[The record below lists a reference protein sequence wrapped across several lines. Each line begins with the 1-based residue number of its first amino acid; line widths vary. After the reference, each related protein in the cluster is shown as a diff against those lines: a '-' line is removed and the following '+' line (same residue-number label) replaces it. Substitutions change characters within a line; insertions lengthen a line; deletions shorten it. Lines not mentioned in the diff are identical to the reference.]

1 MFPKLFSI
9 LVLLCVIQNAVSDF
23 TIQLKEEL
31 LDVTNFN
38 SSYYDPSNEVALK
51 GELEEYIRNPF
62 NARISFRGL
71 SCNCQDLNCNCCA
84 GIDLPKI
91 NFHRVTCTKF
101 FVDKDELSFH
111 LSFNVNG
118 NRIFYTSVSLNNPP
132 PLCFPF
138 PSLRFLRF
146 CIQFYDVYVVD
157 KNLHACFDLETRL
170 GNSPVLILHFNCVQ
184 LGAEGIN
191 WMKPQNLNQITNQT
205 QQQVE
210 EPVVY
215 DDVDF
220 EQVDLEDHPNHTT
233 TLTPEEEAQIGQLKL

>member
-9 LVLLCVIQNAVSDF
+9 LALLCVIQNAVSDF
-23 TIQLKEEL
+23 TIDLKDEL

-38 SSYYDPSNEVALK
+38 SSYYDPITEVALK
-51 GELEEYIRNPF
+51 GELEEYRRNPF
-62 NARISFRGL
+62 NARITFRGRL
-71 SCNCQDLNCNCCA
+71 CDCQDLNCNCCT
-84 GIDLPKI
+84 GIHLPNI
-91 NFHRVTCTKF
+91 NFHRVACTKF
-101 FVDKDELSFH
+101 FVDPKEMNFY
-111 LSFNVNG
+111 LSFNVNE
-118 NRIFYTSVSLNNPP
+118 NRIFHTSVSLKNPP

-138 PSLRFLRF
+138 PSLRFLHF
-146 CIQFYDVYVVD
+146 CIQFYEVYIVD

-170 GNSPVLILHFNCVQ
+170 GNSQVLILHFNCVQ

-191 WMKPQNLNQITNQT
+191 WIKPQDLSQITDQT
-205 QQQVE
+205 QQVD

-220 EQVDLEDHPNHTT
+220 EQVDLEDNSNNAT